1 LCLNQFETQAGKFA
15 VTKNA
20 VDESP
25 LQQWAGRSGCGG
37 SHRRPIMERCR
48 ELVDG
53 KRAVEIE
60 VNAAVAAPEFASQLD
75 PLSPIA
81 DLLELRDKLAR

>member
-1 LCLNQFETQAGKFA
+1 MLWMSRRCNSRLGVQAAEAAIGA
-15 VTKNA
+15 PIV
-20 VDESP
+20 E
-25 LQQWAGRSGCGG
+25 
-37 SHRRPIMERCR
+37 RRRG
-48 ELVDG
+48 LVDG

-81 DLLELRDKLAR
+81 DLAELRDQLAG